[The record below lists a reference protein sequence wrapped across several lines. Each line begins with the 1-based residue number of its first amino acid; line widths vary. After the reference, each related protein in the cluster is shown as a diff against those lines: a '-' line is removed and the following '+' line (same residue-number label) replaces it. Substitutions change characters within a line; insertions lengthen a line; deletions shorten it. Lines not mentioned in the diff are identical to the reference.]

1 MDKET
6 LKRQKKYLSQF
17 QRGLMTEQELD
28 LLAKVKR
35 GQGAVLAV
43 IYIYL

>member
-6 LKRQKKYLSQF
+6 PKPLRKFQLQSQK
-17 QRGLMTEQELD
+17 GLMTVQELD
-28 LLAKVKR
+28 LPVKAKQEHEV
-35 GQGAVLAV
+35 ALVV

>member
-6 LKRQKKYLSQF
+6 LKPQKKYQSLSQKE
-17 QRGLMTEQELD
+17 LMTAQELD
-28 LLAKVKR
+28 LLVKAKQEHEV
-35 GQGAVLAV
+35 VLAV